1 MIETSNELPVS
12 GLQDLANESRM
23 IVAPWSRLIRG
34 IGLGQ
39 YPIDFDPEIARHI
52 RTTFDQL
59 SEKLG
64 GSQPYV
70 DFCRQLS
77 EFTLLV
83 LDPAHAVNQAEI
95 LRSVGSL
102 LDAARAEPNPYF
114 RAMAGSLV
122 MDTFAKLRLDPS
134 LLVDETRDF
143 PGEVLA
149 VLDEIAPDGIA
160 DENRG
165 RHGDYERLSA
175 SSTVFLAIGQLG
187 LRDRLVTPERNH
199 IVESLNLLENIPAPY
214 FRGRSGSMFLSV
226 VTLLGYDE
234 YIFDGERDYMRETLE
249 YMSRADEIGI
259 FPAFPQTIPTEWK
272 KVYPLLTMLNAIAMS
287 GRTEYLNTPIDWLA
301 EARTLLDAVPWED
314 RVHMSQYYVMA
325 LHNLGRLDDQLPD
338 LDAYMDEVVAVLDLV
353 NPGENFFPSGIAY
366 PYIVEL
372 AMLTG
377 RMHLIPEAALE
388 KMADALGDLD
398 SGIDRANNAFP
409 VSYVV
414 NVLGEIGRPD
424 LVFQP
429 RERYDGRSAISWV
442 VDNVSERGEEE
453 QLRLYMIPHA
463 LFSYALRMRGAE
475 ARETELFES
484 FRFRL
489 STTED

>member
-1 MIETSNELPVS
+1 MIETSNDLPVS
-12 GLQDLANESRM
+12 GLQDLSNESRM

-39 YPIDFDPEIARHI
+39 YVIDFDPAIAGHV

-59 SEKLG
+59 SGKLG
-64 GSQPYV
+64 GAQPYA
-70 DFCRQLS
+70 DFCRQLA

-83 LDPAHAVNQAEI
+83 ADPAHAVNQAEI
-95 LRSVGSL
+95 LRSVGPL

-122 MDTFAKLRLDPS
+122 MDTFAKLGVDRS
-134 LLVDETRDF
+134 LLVDGTLDF
-143 PGEVLA
+143 PAEVLA

-187 LRDRLVTPERNH
+187 LRERLVTPERNH
-199 IVESLNLLENIPAPY
+199 VVEGLDLLENIPAPY
-214 FRGRSGSMFLSV
+214 FRGRAGSMFLSV

-234 YIFDGERDYMRETLE
+234 YIFDGDRDYMRETLE
-249 YMSRADEIGI
+249 YMARADEIGI
-259 FPAFPQTIPTEWK
+259 FPAFPQAIPTEWK
-272 KVYPLLTMLNAIAMS
+272 KAYPLLTMLNAIAMS
-287 GRTEYLNTPIDWLA
+287 GRAEYLRTPVDWLA

-314 RVHMSQYYVMA
+314 RVHMSQYYVTA
-325 LHNLGRLDDQLPD
+325 LHNLGRLGDELPD
-338 LDAYMDEVVAVLDLV
+338 LDSYMDEVVAVLDLV
-353 NPGENFFPSGIAY
+353 DPGANFFPSGIAY

-377 RMHLIPEAALE
+377 RMHLIPAAALE
-388 KMADALGDLD
+388 RMADALGDLD
-398 SGIDRANNAFP
+398 HGIDRANNAFP
-409 VSYVV
+409 VSYVL

-424 LVFQP
+424 LIFQP
-429 RERYDGRSAISWV
+429 RERYDGRSAIAWV
-442 VDNVSERGEEE
+442 IDNISEAGEEE
-453 QLRLYMIPHA
+453 RLRLYMIPHA
-463 LFSYALRMRGAE
+463 LLSYALRMRGSE
-475 ARETELFES
+475 ARETELFEN
-484 FRFRL
+484 FRFGLAAR
-489 STTED
+489 